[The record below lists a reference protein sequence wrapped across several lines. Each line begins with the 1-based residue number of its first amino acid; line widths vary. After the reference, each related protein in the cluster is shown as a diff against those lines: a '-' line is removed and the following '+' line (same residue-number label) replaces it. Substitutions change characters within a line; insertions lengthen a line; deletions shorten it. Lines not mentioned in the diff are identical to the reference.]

1 MATVTPRRILSPREP
16 GVPGARGSREV
27 AQVGELFQQA
37 GLVERLRA
45 SQQVAAWGVA
55 LGLLALSE
63 MQLGVY
69 GRCCDP
75 ARVTD
80 AGFLLTVAATLP
92 LAWRRRAPARVLL
105 VMGCAA
111 VTQLVLH
118 SPVTDFT
125 TLAIAVAFYGVMA
138 ESSRKLAIPLAALT
152 PAGIAVA
159 LGFDRDVP
167 PYQILNIPLLFAGAW
182 ALGELTRHRRRQLA
196 ERASLADRE

>member
-16 GVPGARGSREV
+16 RVPGARGSREV

-45 SQQVAAWGVA
+45 SQQVAARGVA

-80 AGFLLTVAATLP
+80 AGFLLTVAAP
-92 LAWRRRAPARVLL
+92 SPWPGGAVPRP
-105 VMGCAA
+105 GCC
-111 VTQLVLH
+111 
-118 SPVTDFT
+118 
-125 TLAIAVAFYGVMA
+125 
-138 ESSRKLAIPLAALT
+138 
-152 PAGIAVA
+152 
-159 LGFDRDVP
+159 
-167 PYQILNIPLLFAGAW
+167 W
-182 ALGELTRHRRRQLA
+182 
-196 ERASLADRE
+196 